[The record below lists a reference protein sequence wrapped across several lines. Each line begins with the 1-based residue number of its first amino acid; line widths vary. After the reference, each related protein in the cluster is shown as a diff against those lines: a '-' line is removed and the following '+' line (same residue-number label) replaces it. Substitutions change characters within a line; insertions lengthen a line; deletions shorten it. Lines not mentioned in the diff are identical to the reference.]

1 MLLEVRGL
9 RKVYPGGVEAL
20 RGVDLEVEEGEVVA
34 LVGPNG
40 AGKTT
45 TFRIIATILRPTSG
59 RVVLDGVDVV
69 AEPLEARKRLVY
81 VPEEVGGYRQLTG
94 REMIE
99 MLVRLHL
106 ESRGA
111 PEQRIREAVEEAIR
125 LSGLTE
131 EQLSKRLSEYSKGM
145 KRRVQVAAA
154 LAVEPRLAIL
164 DEPTAGLDVIA
175 SYQLRRVIRGAARER
190 GMAVLFSSH
199 NMLEVETVADRVY
212 LIHRGRIVAEG
223 APQEI
228 IREAGARNLE
238 EAFMVLTGVA
248 ER

>member
-45 TFRIIATILRPTSG
+45 TFHIIATILRPTSG